1 MSTPSPEKQIR
12 DITAIGLVVNLLL
25 SALKFS
31 LGIYGRSQAVVA
43 DAVHSLSD
51 MGTDLL
57 ILLGVKFWSAPA
69 DERHPYGHQRVE
81 TVVALCISF
90 LLATVAFGFGADAVR
105 SMSDGPKCP
114 PLSIALL
121 GPLFSIVSKEILFRR
136 TRTVG
141 KRIHSSALIANAWHH
156 RSDALSSIPALV
168 AVAAAATNPKWAFL
182 DPIGALVVA
191 ILILKVAW
199 DIASPAL
206 SELMDHGAGRD
217 DLNRIR
223 ALAQSVPGVRSI
235 HRLRTRRVGS
245 GWFVDLHAEVDP
257 DMTVRK
263 GHDIATQVQ
272 FRLLEDGPSVA
283 DVTVH
288 IEPDET
294 I

>member
-1 MSTPSPEKQIR
+1 MDSKTSSEQAR
-12 DITAIGLVVNLLL
+12 NITAIGLVVNVVL
-25 SALKFS
+25 SAVKFA
-31 LGIYGRSQAVVA
+31 LGILGHSQAVVA

-81 TVVALCISF
+81 TVVTLCIS
-90 LLATVAFGFGADAVR
+90 LILVAVAFGLGWDAIKR
-105 SMSDGPKCP
+105 LGGEPQCP

-121 GPLFSIVSKEILFRR
+121 GPALSIVAKEILFRR
-136 TRTVG
+136 TRIVG

-156 RSDALSSIPALV
+156 RSDALSSIPAFV
-168 AVAAAATNPKWAFL
+168 AVAAASANPKWAFL
-182 DPIGALVVA
+182 DPLGAMVVA

-206 SELMDHGAGRD
+206 SELMDHGASKE
-217 DLNRIR
+217 DLREITE
-223 ALAQSVPGVRSI
+223 LAQSVPGACSI

-245 GWFVDLHAEVDP
+245 GWFVDLHVEVDG
-257 DMTVRK
+257 DMSVRE
-263 GHDIATQVQ
+263 GHDIATAIQH
-272 FRLLEDGPSVA
+272 RLLEDGPSVA

-288 IEPDET
+288 VEPDDL
-294 I
+294 

>member
-1 MSTPSPEKQIR
+1 VNPKTSSEQAR

-25 SALKFS
+25 SAAKFF
-31 LGIYGRSQAVVA
+31 LGIIGHSQAVVA

-81 TVVALCISF
+81 TVVTLCIS
-90 LLATVAFGFGADAVR
+90 LILVAVAFGLGWDAIKRLGGEV
-105 SMSDGPKCP
+105 KCP
-114 PLSIALL
+114 PLSVALL
-121 GPLFSIVSKEILFRR
+121 GPALSIIAKELLFRR

-156 RSDALSSIPALV
+156 RSDALSSIPAFV
-168 AVAAAATNPKWAFL
+168 AVAAASANPKWAFL
-182 DPIGALVVA
+182 DPLGAMVVA

-206 SELMDHGAGRD
+206 SELMDHGASKE
-217 DLNRIR
+217 DLREITE
-223 ALAQSVPGVRSI
+223 LAQSVPGVCSI

-245 GWFVDLHAEVDP
+245 GWFVDLHVEVDGDLP
-257 DMTVRK
+257 VRE
-263 GHDIATQVQ
+263 GHDIATAIQHK
-272 FRLLEDGPSVA
+272 LLEEGPYVT

-288 IEPDET
+288 VEPEET
-294 I
+294 K

>member
-1 MSTPSPEKQIR
+1 MNRKATFEQAR
-12 DITAIGLVVNLLL
+12 DITIIGLAVNLML
-25 SALKFS
+25 SALKFI
-31 LGIYGRSQAVVA
+31 LGYFGRSQAVVA

-57 ILLGVKFWSAPA
+57 ILLGAKFWSAPA

-81 TVVALCISF
+81 TVVTLCISL
-90 LLATVAFGFGADAVR
+90 LLAGVAVGLGWNAIRRV
-105 SMSDGPKCP
+105 GTPPKCP
-114 PLSIALL
+114 PLSLALL
-121 GPLFSIVSKEILFRR
+121 GPFVSIITKEILFRR
-136 TRTVG
+136 TRAVG

-168 AVAAAATNPKWAFL
+168 AVAAATANPKWAFL
-182 DPIGALVVA
+182 DPLGALVVA

-206 SELMDHGAGRD
+206 SELMDHGASAE
-217 DLNRIR
+217 DLEGME
-223 ALAQSVPGVRSI
+223 ALARSVSGVCSV

-245 GWFVDLHAEVDP
+245 GWFIDLHVEVDGNLP
-257 DMTVRK
+257 VRQ

-272 FRLLEDGPSVA
+272 VKLLKDGPSVA

-288 IEPDET
+288 IEPDGDK
-294 I
+294 